1 MTSTRPAA
9 IYCRISQDT
18 EGLALGV
25 ARQEED
31 CRALAARE
39 GLTVAEVFT
48 DNDLGASSR
57 SRKPRPAYARM
68 IERADLGEFGA
79 LIAYSNSRLTRRAME
94 WETLIALAETRGVR
108 ILTVASGRADLNT
121 ADGRAVAR
129 TIAAWDAAE
138 AERTA
143 ERVARKHLENAR
155 AGKPVGGSRP
165 FGWEADKVTVRES
178 EAKLIRKAAADVL
191 DGVPVRAIL
200 TEWQTLGVRTPRGNE
215 WSTQTLRH
223 VLRSPRLAG
232 WRVYRQGVALD
243 AAGRPVRGQWAPI
256 LDQDTADRVAAALT
270 PAAEKRA
277 RVPRK
282 GARRYLLTG
291 LIRCGV
297 CNGPMYGNRRD
308 DTSHYYQCHPIT
320 ASDHHNSV
328 SGVGTDNAITELVLA
343 RLATED
349 LDAPAPEWEGR
360 ARLDDIGAS
369 ISQLMAAFVAR
380 QLSEAVV
387 FPAVEELERER
398 DALLLERRRWE
409 ADNTGPRVTRLDRAQ
424 WDALTV
430 DRRRAIVERLLDAV
444 LIRPSS
450 GRTGPKLDLDRI
462 VPVPKEARP

>member
-31 CRALAARE
+31 CRVLAERE
-39 GLTVAEVFT
+39 GLTVADVFT
-48 DNDLGASSR
+48 DNDRGASTR

-68 IERADLGEFGA
+68 IERATLGEFGA
-79 LIAYSNSRLTRRAME
+79 IIAYSNSRLTRRPME
-94 WETLIALAETRGVR
+94 WDALIGLAETRGVR

-138 AERTA
+138 AERTS

-165 FGWEADKVTVRES
+165 FGWEDDKATVRES
-178 EAKLIRKAAADVL
+178 EAKLIRKAAADIL
-191 DGVPVRAIL
+191 DGVPLRGIL
-200 TEWQTLGVRTPRGNE
+200 TEWHQLGVVSPRGHA
-215 WSTQTLRH
+215 WSTQTLRS

-232 WRVYRQGVALD
+232 WRVYRQGIALD

-256 LDQDTADRVAAALT
+256 LDDDTHGRLAAALAS
-270 PAAEKRA
+270 PEKRS
-277 RVPRK
+277 RIPRK
-282 GARRYLLTG
+282 GGRRYLLTG

-297 CNGPMYGNRRD
+297 CNSLMYGNRRD
-308 DTSHYYQCHPIT
+308 DQSHYYQCNPIT
-320 ASDHHNSV
+320 ATDHNNSV
-328 SGVGTDNAITELVLA
+328 SGVGTDNAVTELVLA

-360 ARLDDIGAS
+360 ARLDDIGDS
-369 ISQLMAAFVAR
+369 IAQLMAAFVSR